1 MLMSET
7 YRYEDVKIQM
17 DSYLNEMGLGKDRVP
32 GAARQR
38 STRASITDK
47 VTLALI
53 PLLTVFVVVA

>member
-32 GAARQR
+32 GAARPR
-38 STRASITDK
+38 SPRVSVTDK
-47 VTLALI
+47 VALALI
-53 PLLTVFVVVA
+53 PLLTAFVFVA